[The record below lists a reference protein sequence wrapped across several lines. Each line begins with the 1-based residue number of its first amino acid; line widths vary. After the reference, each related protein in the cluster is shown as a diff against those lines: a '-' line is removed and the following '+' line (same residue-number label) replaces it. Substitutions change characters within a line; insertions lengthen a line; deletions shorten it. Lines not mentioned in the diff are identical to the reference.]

1 MRYNKSLRDGVCLW
15 SLPLLLLL
23 CLFACKDDSEE
34 FSLSESRMEIFLNGT
49 FDLSV
54 KGTDTYTITLSDG
67 GIVEYATKGNIIT
80 VKGVGKGATTMEVTA
95 SNGLKKNCFIIVRE
109 NKADINFLED
119 PLSRVEWNTEIGC
132 SDAQDGFSFAEYKSM
147 DAFGGGNANTMTY
160 DFSTVEDT
168 EVFYRVSAKG
178 DFTVSADVK
187 AQAQADIAEDGY
199 WGVEQTSDRILDFAK
214 ALSGDDPDKA
224 DAMLE
229 AFKKGFEQA
238 TKAWGE
244 KLPDISQRTYDA
256 VVEKFN
262 KWKNGTEDAST
273 EA

>member
-1 MRYNKSLRDGVCLW
+1 MNVNGISNQTNTYAAYKSTEQKAAATETEGKQTEV
-15 SLPLLLLL
+15 SAVYEPS
-23 CLFACKDDSEE
+23 AESE
-34 FSLSESRMEIFLNGT
+34 
-49 FDLSV
+49 
-54 KGTDTYTITLSDG
+54 KTDT
-67 GIVEYATKGNIIT
+67 
-80 VKGVGKGATTMEVTA
+80 VTA
-95 SNGLKKNCFIIVRE
+95 KQKNEAIISRL
-109 NKADINFLED
+109 KADAEARTQQLQQLVQQMISKQGNAYGQANDMWKFLASGNFT
-119 PLSRVEWNTEIGC
+119 V
-132 SDAQDGFSFAEYKSM
+132 DAQ
-147 DAFGGGNANTMTY
+147 T
-160 DFSTVEDT
+160 
-168 EVFYRVSAKG
+168 
-178 DFTVSADVK
+178 K
-187 AQAQADIAEDGY
+187 AQAQADIADDGY

-238 TKAWGE
+238 TKAWGD

>member
-1 MRYNKSLRDGVCLW
+1 MAINSINTVTAAAAASTQTTTKSAEKTSETTKKAASSKTASGVIYEKSSDSRTDKASNKTTN
-15 SLPLLLLL
+15 
-23 CLFACKDDSEE
+23 K
-34 FSLSESRMEIFLNGT
+34 
-49 FDLSV
+49 
-54 KGTDTYTITLSDG
+54 TDNAA
-67 GIVEYATKGNIIT
+67 IVEQMMTKQ
-80 VKGVGKGATTMEVTA
+80 GVAIGTA
-95 SNGLKKNCFIIVRE
+95 DDMWK
-109 NKADINFLED
+109 FL
-119 PLSRVEWNTEIGC
+119 
-132 SDAQDGFSFAEYKSM
+132 
-147 DAFGGGNANTMTY
+147 
-160 DFSTVEDT
+160 
-168 EVFYRVSAKG
+168 AKG

-187 AQAQADIAEDGY
+187 AQAQADIADDGY

-238 TKAWGE
+238 TKAWGD

>member
-1 MRYNKSLRDGVCLW
+1 MAINSINTVTAAAAASTQTTTKSAEKTSETTKKADSSKTASGVIYEKSSDSRTDKASNKTTSKTDNAAIVAKLKADAEQRTAQLR
-15 SLPLLLLL
+15 S
-23 CLFACKDDSEE
+23 
-34 FSLSESRMEIFLNGT
+34 
-49 FDLSV
+49 
-54 KGTDTYTITLSDG
+54 
-67 GIVEYATKGNIIT
+67 IVEQMMTKQ
-80 VKGVGKGATTMEVTA
+80 GVAIGTA
-95 SNGLKKNCFIIVRE
+95 DDMWK
-109 NKADINFLED
+109 FL
-119 PLSRVEWNTEIGC
+119 
-132 SDAQDGFSFAEYKSM
+132 
-147 DAFGGGNANTMTY
+147 
-160 DFSTVEDT
+160 
-168 EVFYRVSAKG
+168 AKG

-187 AQAQADIAEDGY
+187 AQAQADIAE
-199 WGVEQTSDRILDFAK
+199 

-238 TKAWGE
+238 TKAWGD